1 MIEETNKENVPP
13 AELSDQAKKTIFEWA
28 VYLGKAL
35 LDAVL
40 LKLGFKRA

>member
-1 MIEETNKENVPP
+1 MEDNRNKPT
-13 AELSDQAKKTIFEWA
+13 ELSDQTKKTILEWA
-28 VYLGKAL
+28 IYLGKAM